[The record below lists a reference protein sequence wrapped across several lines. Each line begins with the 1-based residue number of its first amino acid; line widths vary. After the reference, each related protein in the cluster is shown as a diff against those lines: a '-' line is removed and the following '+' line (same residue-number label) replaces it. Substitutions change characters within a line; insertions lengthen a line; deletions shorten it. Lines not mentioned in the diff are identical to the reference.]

1 MSKKYLLKRFQ
12 FLVFLPCLLCGII
25 IISSCNNKSSP
36 CGDPA
41 PTIMQ
46 IALVDHNDSLLI
58 GKKYIPDSI
67 QLIAGNKKLNI
78 TVEKGFIIVNYGS
91 LEIYN
96 SDNYF
101 LYLSKADT
109 DTLNIQVND
118 VYNKDCDNYYP
129 ELGAFQ
135 YNFKTISP
143 DTYNKFVFKIIK
155 E

>member
-12 FLVFLPCLLCGII
+12 FRFFLPCLLGGII
-25 IISSCNNKSSP
+25 IVSSCSNKSSP

-46 IALVDHNDSLLI
+46 IALVDQNDSLLI
-58 GKKYIPDSI
+58 GKKYLPDSI

-78 TVEKGFIIVNYGS
+78 TVENGFIIVNYGS

-118 VYNKDCDNYYP
+118 PYNNDCGIYYP
-129 ELGAFQ
+129 ELGTFQ
-135 YNFKTISP
+135 YNFKSISP
-143 DTYNKFVFKIIK
+143 DTYNKSVFKILK